1 MKVILKK
8 NLDKIGASGDIINVS
23 EGYARNY
30 LIPKGFA
37 VTAEGGN
44 LKNIE
49 HHKKVIQAK
58 IEKERKESQKIAE
71 KIAAHSCTVAKKVG
85 EDEKIFGSVTTAD
98 IEEVLKKDGFSIS
111 KKDITIDEPI
121 KALGIYTVHVKV
133 DTGVDANLKVW
144 VVKE

>member
-8 NLDKIGASGDIINVS
+8 NIDKTGASGDIINVS

-37 VTAEGGN
+37 VLAEGGN

-49 HHKKVIQAK
+49 HHKRVIQDK
-58 IEKERKESQKIAE
+58 VNKERKESEKVAE
-71 KIAAHSCTVAKKVG
+71 KLAAHSCTVAKKVG

-98 IEEVLKKDGFSIS
+98 IEAALKKDGFSVS
-111 KKDITIDEPI
+111 KKDIVIDEPI

-133 DTGVDANLKVW
+133 ATGVDANLKIW